1 MAKQSELYK
10 VVSGNAFS
18 QLGTKKIGEPVW
30 VGPWFN
36 YSSSKAHNVYY
47 DKKVL
52 PTSCSN
58 TEDEVKEVTLLSRLD
73 KFIKFSLLWD
83 IFAFGAIMLGLI
95 FILPF
100 LFAAL
105 GVG

>member
-1 MAKQSELYK
+1 LKGHKMAKQSELYK

-36 YSSSKAHNVYY
+36 YSSSKAH
-47 DKKVL
+47 KVL